1 MKCLK
6 DGSFVWSIIEISLM
20 LVIYLG
26 GTSSFAE
33 ESNYQYD
40 SQVVFSQVQPNQS
53 EQYDADLKFDIRSRE
68 SEQDFLLTPMMNF
81 FLPCGQT
88 TSHFIEKQ
96 KIWTGKFQA
105 KCSNQGS
112 IQLNQIIKENYT
124 SWRLEFFTQ
133 SNVLVV
139 PSEVAVLF
147 DNERGSRQQ
156 EMTYTV
162 FRKGTFVAAQ
172 FKITTKEYDVVEV
185 RWEKDDKKIASHKLV
200 CIVAMKQ
207 KDSDTRTEDV
217 GGKQIT
223 PTPPIKILPQ
233 GKLSIFLDSTDR
245 KQEALYW
252 DQYTASLIVL
262 FKEGR
267 SEWKHV
273 SMKMTDESVQN
284 RQIDQPMTI
293 ILPVEDVKQIT
304 DLMIFGEKDSKLIS
318 LMARQNVRDEYRYT
332 IDVITEPQNIWVK
345 IPESATTSPLTAN
358 IQVKVKSAYGTAIEG
373 VKVSVLILRKAGYWG
388 ESEVVDVAYGET
400 DNMGNTDIPVFSK
413 LFMNDQVMLT
423 CYHPEYIGNAV
434 IGTEISA
441 MYNRPLII
449 TLQKSPYIKQPPSL
463 LSKPY
468 LLGLRITDSSG
479 QSLAGA
485 RVSVEKN
492 QIMTTSIT
500 QTNGIVYLPLN
511 NTKNEQTSVRIE
523 ATGYEPYIKQALWND
538 LLDRFAENKRTI
550 ALRRLFKQI
559 VLSLKLLDAK
569 KGNVLMNLRNA
580 SASISQNKTPLKQVQ
595 FNPEGYATAELQI
608 DPQQG
613 GLEISVNAPGYE
625 PITQSLTTLPDSYQ
639 ELPFWLK
646 ASGQGLLVLINAAE
660 TWQEYVQ
667 TKSTI
672 ISTMNELFQ
681 NPAQWKYSFVGVGAT
696 SGNAVLARQ
705 AESAKDKKIMSQMLQ
720 EFNGITAMS
729 GLIQPQEVF
738 NIIEYHKNVLSE
750 SGKWRIILVIPHNQ
764 WIQWDMTERTVIDQ
778 FITTLQREG
787 GELSII
793 EDLSM
798 TGENVSN
805 RVLQEICQA
814 TGGQYIPLHDMND
827 LKKQLNHIINK
838 ED

>member
-6 DGSFVWSIIEISLM
+6 DGSFVWSILGISLM

-40 SQVVFSQVQPNQS
+40 SQVVFYQVQPNQS

-68 SEQDFLLTPMMNF
+68 REQDFLLTPMMNF

-88 TSHFIEKQ
+88 TSHILENQ

-105 KCSNQGS
+105 KCNNQGG

-124 SWRLEFFTQ
+124 SWRLEFITQ
-133 SNVLVV
+133 DNVLVF

-147 DNERGSRQQ
+147 DNERESRQQ
-156 EMTYTV
+156 EMTSTV
-162 FRKGTFVAAQ
+162 LRKGTFVATQ

-200 CIVAMKQ
+200 CIVARK
-207 KDSDTRTEDV
+207 KRESDIKPEDF
-217 GGKQIT
+217 GERQIT
-223 PTPPIKILPQ
+223 PTPPNKVLSQ
-233 GKLSIFLDSTDR
+233 GKLSIFLDLADR

-252 DQYTASLIVL
+252 DEYTTSLIVL

-267 SEWKHV
+267 NEWQYV
-273 SMKMTDESVQN
+273 SMKMTDASVQDC
-284 RQIDQPMTI
+284 QIDQPITI
-293 ILPVEDVKQIT
+293 NLPVEDGKQIT
-304 DLMIFGEKDSKLIS
+304 DLMVFGEKDSKLVS
-318 LMARQNVRDEYRYT
+318 LMVRQNVRDEYRYT
-332 IDVITEPQNIWVK
+332 IDVIKKPQDIWVK
-345 IPESATTSPLTAN
+345 IPESTRTSPLSTS
-358 IQVKVKSAYGTAIEG
+358 IQVKVKSANGTVIEG
-373 VKVSVLILRKAGYWG
+373 AKVSVLIFRKPWY
-388 ESEVVDVAYGET
+388 SDIVVVDVAYGET
-400 DNMGNTDIPVFSK
+400 DNMGNADISVFSK
-413 LFMNDQVMLT
+413 VFTNDHVMLT
-423 CYHPEYIGNAV
+423 CYHPEYIGSALMEGELGD
-434 IGTEISA
+434 ILDRSISF
-441 MYNRPLII
+441 I
-449 TLQKSPYIKQPPSL
+449 LQKSPYIKQHPSL
-463 LSKPY
+463 HSKPY
-468 LLGLRITDSSG
+468 LFWLRIKDSSG

-500 QTNGIVYLPLN
+500 QANGIVYLPLK

-523 ATGYEPYIKQALWND
+523 ATGYELYIKQGLWND
-538 LLDRFAENKRTI
+538 LLEQFANNNRTI
-550 ALRRLFKQI
+550 LLRRLFKPI

-569 KGNVLMNLRNA
+569 KGTVLTNLRNA
-580 SASISQNKTPLKQVQ
+580 SASISQNKTSLTQVQ
-595 FNPEGYATAELQI
+595 FQPEGYATAELQI

-613 GLEISVNAPGYE
+613 GVEISVNAPGYE

-639 ELPFWLK
+639 ELPFLLK

-681 NPAQWKYSFVGVGAT
+681 NPEQWKYSFVGVGAT
-696 SGNAVLARQ
+696 SGNASLARQ
-705 AESAKDKKIMSQMLQ
+705 AESVKDKKIMSQMLQ

-764 WIQWDMTERTVIDQ
+764 WIQWDTTERTVIDQ

-798 TGENVSN
+798 TGEDVSN